1 MVFWPRM
8 NCNEYS
14 FYVKVSDKIAQF
26 DPCIMHHIFLFLPRN
41 NMPLIPLMR
50 RFLIIL
56 LSYPAVSH
64 HFL

>member
-1 MVFWPRM
+1 MLKFRIK
-8 NCNEYS
+8 S
-14 FYVKVSDKIAQF
+14 LQF

-41 NMPLIPLMR
+41 NIPLIPLMR